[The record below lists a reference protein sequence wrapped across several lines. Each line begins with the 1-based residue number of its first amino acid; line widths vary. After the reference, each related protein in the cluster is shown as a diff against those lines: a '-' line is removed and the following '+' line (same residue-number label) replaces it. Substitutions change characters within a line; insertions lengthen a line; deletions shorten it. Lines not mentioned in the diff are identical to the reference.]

1 MPTDNGDPQNQQNFQ
16 VDLGGVVD
24 LLSRHLYSGPRVYL
38 RELLQNAVDAVAARR
53 DIDPDD
59 SADHSTADSATP
71 VIRIRPLTEAHGTAD
86 ARTTFTLTDPGIGL
100 TADEARDLLTTV
112 GRTSKRDEFGLQREC
127 RLGQFGIG
135 LLSCFMVAD
144 GITMVSRSALP
155 GTRAVQWTGFAD
167 GTFELTE
174 LTAAQTDALPV
185 GTTTRLTP
193 RPDERML
200 LTEDAVVAVAGEYG
214 RYLPVDIVVEGVRT
228 THLTRRPVFAAGV
241 DKRTRLAA
249 GRERLGRSPFDVIDL
264 AGPEFPGLQGVAYVL
279 PQPQAP
285 HMTRNHSVYVNR
297 MLVDHGPSPLLP
309 SWAFF
314 VECEIN
320 STDLS
325 PTASREAL
333 VEDAALLDVRDHI
346 AGRIRAWLLELGRSN
361 PQRLREF
368 TAVHDLALRSL
379 CVSDAELAATV
390 LQFLTFETTQGRLP
404 VTDIVDIVRDSGRPL
419 QIARGLDDFRQI
431 AALTPPAPGPETPL
445 VINGGYVH
453 DTELAWLLPRL
464 YDDIRLTTADL
475 RASLDLL
482 AVPPLELAG
491 RTTALETA
499 VTGAL
504 SEMQVRG
511 AVRVFEPADVPA
523 VFVTD
528 RAAGARR
535 DRSDARD
542 EATGR
547 WADILATV
555 DRSVT
560 AQQPDD
566 GAGPLAVL
574 CLNWNAPLVRQL
586 ADAGDT
592 TVVSRTVRLLYVQAL
607 LAGRRPLG
615 EQERAMLTDSLSDLV
630 ALSLD
635 FTA

>member
-1 MPTDNGDPQNQQNFQ
+1 MAMPTDNGDPDNQQNFQ

-38 RELLQNAVDAVAARR
+38 RELLQNAVDAVAARGEYNR
-53 DIDPDD
+53 DGTP
-59 SADHSTADSATP
+59 ATP
-71 VIRIRPLTEAHGTAD
+71 EILVRPVTDAHGTGG
-86 ARTTFTLTDPGIGL
+86 ARGTFTLTDPGIGL
-100 TADEARDLLTTV
+100 TATEARDLLTTV
-112 GRTSKRDEFGLQREC
+112 GRTSKRDEFGLQRDG

-155 GTRAVQWTGFAD
+155 GANAVRWTGFAD

-174 LTAAQTDALPV
+174 LTPAQTDALPV

-193 RPDERML
+193 RPDERGL
-200 LTEDAVVAVAGEYG
+200 LTEDAVIAVASEYG
-214 RYLPVDIVVEGVRT
+214 RYLPVDIVVEGVKT
-228 THLTRRPVFAAGV
+228 TRITRRPVFDASV
-241 DKRTRLAA
+241 DKQSRLAA
-249 GRERLGRSPFDVIDL
+249 GRARLGRSPFDVIDL
-264 AGPEFPGLQGVAYVL
+264 ASEDFPGLQGVAYVL
-279 PQPQAP
+279 PTAQAP

-297 MLVDHGPSPLLP
+297 MLVEHGPSPLLP
-309 SWAFF
+309 PWAFF

-333 VEDAALLDVRDHI
+333 VEDAALLDARDHI

-379 CVSDAELAATV
+379 CVSDGELAATV
-390 LQFLTFETTQGRLP
+390 LQFLTFETTQDRL
-404 VTDIVDIVRDSGRPL
+404 TAAQIVEIVRDSGRPL

-431 AALTPPAPGPETPL
+431 AALTPPTPGPETPL

-464 YDDIRLTTADL
+464 YDDVRLTTADL

-482 AVPPLELAG
+482 AVPPLEVAG
-491 RTTALETA
+491 RTSALERATTA
-499 VTGAL
+499 AL
-504 SEMQVRG
+504 ADVRARG

-528 RAAGARR
+528 RAASSAR
-535 DRSDARD
+535 DREDARGQ
-542 EATGR
+542 ATGQ

-555 DRSVT
+555 DKSLT
-560 AQQPDD
+560 AQQP
-566 GAGPLAVL
+566 AEESGPLAVL
-574 CLNWNAPLVRQL
+574 CLNWNSPLVRQL
-586 ADAGDT
+586 AGAGDSGDAA
-592 TVVSRTVRLLYVQAL
+592 VVSRTVRLLYVQAL
-607 LAGRRPLG
+607 LTGRRPLG
-615 EQERAMLTDSLSDLV
+615 TRERAMLTDSLSDLV

-635 FTA
+635 FPG